1 MNDSVKKN
9 QSLRKALDILEVM
22 VDMTAPA
29 RLQDIAQKTDM
40 SPSTVLRFLNTFI
53 DFGYAKQDPETSLYY
68 LTLKLADLGNRNRIN
83 YPFQGSLRKYI
94 KDIATHF
101 NESSSLC
108 IEDDMQMVYIATE
121 EGPQHMLQTLSRIG
135 RIAPMHSTGVG
146 KLFLTE
152 YSDSKLDELVNRRGL
167 SKLTEK
173 TIVTLPELKA
183 EIAKVKN
190 QGYAIDEEECEIG
203 VRCVAVP
210 VREYSGKI
218 VAAMS
223 LSAPI
228 TRLTYDKT
236 NEIINYLLDLSRQA
250 SEELGYKPVIEKNA

>member
-9 QSLRKALDILEVM
+9 QSLKKALDILEVM
-22 VDMTAPA
+22 VDLTAPA
-29 RLQDIAQKTDM
+29 RLQDIAQKADM

-53 DFGYAKQDPETSLYY
+53 DFGYAKQDPDTSLYY

-108 IEDDMQMVYIATE
+108 IEDNMQMVYIATE
-121 EGPQHMLQTLSRIG
+121 EGPSHMLQTLSRIG

-146 KLFLTE
+146 KIFLTQ
-152 YSDSKLDELVNRRGL
+152 YSDAQLDELVRKRGL
-167 SKLTEK
+167 AKLTEK
-173 TIVTLPELKA
+173 TITSLPELKA
-183 EIAKVKN
+183 EIEKVRK
-190 QGYAIDEEECEIG
+190 QGYAFDEEECEIG

-210 VREYSGKI
+210 IKEYSGKI

-223 LSAPI
+223 ISAPI
-228 TRLTYDKT
+228 TRLTYERT
-236 NEIINYLLDLSRQA
+236 NEIIKYLLDLSAQA
-250 SEELGYKPVIEKNA
+250 SAELGYKSLG

>member
-9 QSLRKALDILEVM
+9 QSLKKALDILEVM
-22 VDMTAPA
+22 VDLTAPA
-29 RLQDIAQKTDM
+29 RLQDIAQKADM

-53 DFGYAKQDPETSLYY
+53 DFGYAKQDPDTSLYY

-108 IEDDMQMVYIATE
+108 IEDNMQMVYIATE
-121 EGPQHMLQTLSRIG
+121 EGPSHMLQTLSRIG

-146 KLFLTE
+146 KIFLTQ
-152 YSDSKLDELVNRRGL
+152 YSDTKLDELVKKRGL
-167 SKLTEK
+167 AKLTEK
-173 TIVTLPELKA
+173 TITSLPELKA
-183 EIAKVKN
+183 EIEKVRK
-190 QGYAIDEEECEIG
+190 QGYAFDEEECEIG

-210 VREYSGKI
+210 IKEYSGKI

-223 LSAPI
+223 ISAPI
-228 TRLTYDKT
+228 TRLTYERT
-236 NEIINYLLDLSRQA
+236 NEIIKYLLDLSAQA
-250 SEELGYKPVIEKNA
+250 SAELGYKSLG

>member
-9 QSLRKALDILEVM
+9 QSLKKALDILEVM
-22 VDMTAPA
+22 VDLTAPA
-29 RLQDIAQKTDM
+29 RLQDIAQKADM

-53 DFGYAKQDPETSLYY
+53 DFGYAKQDPDTSLYY

-94 KDIATHF
+94 KDIAIHF

-108 IEDDMQMVYIATE
+108 IEDNMQMVYIATE
-121 EGPQHMLQTLSRIG
+121 EGPAHMLQTLSRIG

-146 KLFLTE
+146 KIFLTQ
-152 YSDSKLDELVNRRGL
+152 YSDAKLDELVKKRGL
-167 SKLTEK
+167 AKLTEK
-173 TIVTLPELKA
+173 TITSLPELKA
-183 EIAKVKN
+183 EIEKVRK
-190 QGYAIDEEECEIG
+190 QGYAFDEEECEIG

-210 VREYSGKI
+210 IKEYSGKI

-223 LSAPI
+223 ISAPI
-228 TRLTYDKT
+228 TRLTYERT
-236 NEIINYLLDLSRQA
+236 NEIIRYLLDLSEQA
-250 SEELGYKPVIEKNA
+250 SAELGYKSMG

>member
-9 QSLRKALDILEVM
+9 QSLKKALDILEVM
-22 VDMTAPA
+22 VDLTAPA
-29 RLQDIAQKTDM
+29 RLQDIAQKADM

-53 DFGYAKQDPETSLYY
+53 DFGYAKQDPDTSLYY

-108 IEDDMQMVYIATE
+108 IEDNMQMVYIATE
-121 EGPQHMLQTLSRIG
+121 EGPAHMLQTLSRIG

-146 KLFLTE
+146 KIFLTQ
-152 YSDSKLDELVNRRGL
+152 YSDTKLDELVKKRGL
-167 SKLTEK
+167 AKLTEK
-173 TIVTLPELKA
+173 TITSLPELKA
-183 EIAKVKN
+183 EIEKVRK
-190 QGYAIDEEECEIG
+190 QGYAFDEEECEIG

-210 VREYSGKI
+210 IKEYSGKI

-223 LSAPI
+223 ISAPI
-228 TRLTYDKT
+228 TRLTYERT
-236 NEIINYLLDLSRQA
+236 NEIIKYLLDLSAQA
-250 SEELGYKPVIEKNA
+250 SAELGYKSLG

>member
-9 QSLRKALDILEVM
+9 QSLKKALDILEVM
-22 VDMTAPA
+22 VDLTAPA
-29 RLQDIAQKTDM
+29 RLQDIAQKADM

-53 DFGYAKQDPETSLYY
+53 DFGYAKQDPDTSLYY

-94 KDIATHF
+94 KDIAIHF

-108 IEDDMQMVYIATE
+108 IEDNMQMVYIATE
-121 EGPQHMLQTLSRIG
+121 EGPAHMLQTLSRIG

-146 KLFLTE
+146 KIFLTQ
-152 YSDSKLDELVNRRGL
+152 YSDAKLDELVKKRGL
-167 SKLTEK
+167 AKLTEK
-173 TIVTLPELKA
+173 TITSLPELKA
-183 EIAKVKN
+183 EIEKVRK
-190 QGYAIDEEECEIG
+190 QGYAFDEEECEIG

-210 VREYSGKI
+210 IKEYSGKI

-223 LSAPI
+223 ISAPI
-228 TRLTYDKT
+228 TRLTYERT
-236 NEIINYLLDLSRQA
+236 NEIIRYLLDLSKKA
-250 SEELGYKPVIEKNA
+250 SEELGYKSMP

>member
-9 QSLRKALDILEVM
+9 QSLKKALDILEVM
-22 VDMTAPA
+22 VDLTAPA
-29 RLQDIAQKTDM
+29 RLQDIAQKADM

-53 DFGYAKQDPETSLYY
+53 DFGYAKQDPDTSLYY

-108 IEDDMQMVYIATE
+108 IEDNMQMVYIATE
-121 EGPQHMLQTLSRIG
+121 EGPAHMLQTLSRIG

-146 KLFLTE
+146 KIFLTQ
-152 YSDSKLDELVNRRGL
+152 YSDTKLDELVKKRGL
-167 SKLTEK
+167 TKLTEK
-173 TIVTLPELKA
+173 TITALPELKA
-183 EIAKVKN
+183 EIDKVRK
-190 QGYAIDEEECEIG
+190 QGYAVDEEECEIG

-210 VREYSGKI
+210 IKEYSGKI

-223 LSAPI
+223 ISAPI
-228 TRLTYDKT
+228 TRLTYERT
-236 NEIINYLLDLSRQA
+236 NEIIKYLLDLSAQA
-250 SEELGYKPVIEKNA
+250 SAELGYKSLG

>member
-9 QSLRKALDILEVM
+9 QSLKKALDILEVM
-22 VDMTAPA
+22 VDLTAPA
-29 RLQDIAQKTDM
+29 RLQDIAQRADM

-53 DFGYAKQDPETSLYY
+53 DFGYAKQDPDTSLYY

-94 KDIATHF
+94 KDIAIHF

-108 IEDDMQMVYIATE
+108 IEDNMQMVYIATE
-121 EGPQHMLQTLSRIG
+121 EGPAHMLQTLSRIG

-146 KLFLTE
+146 KIFLTQ
-152 YSDSKLDELVNRRGL
+152 YSDAKFDELVKKRGL
-167 SKLTEK
+167 TKLTEK
-173 TIVTLPELKA
+173 TIISLPELKA
-183 EIAKVKN
+183 EIEKVRK
-190 QGYAIDEEECEIG
+190 QGYAFDEEECEIG

-210 VREYSGKI
+210 IKEYSGKI

-223 LSAPI
+223 ISAPI
-228 TRLTYDKT
+228 TRLTYERT
-236 NEIINYLLDLSRQA
+236 NEIIKYLLDLSAQA
-250 SEELGYKPVIEKNA
+250 SAELGYKSLG

>member
-9 QSLRKALDILEVM
+9 QSLKKALDILEVM
-22 VDMTAPA
+22 VDLTAPA
-29 RLQDIAQKTDM
+29 RLQDIAQKADM

-53 DFGYAKQDPETSLYY
+53 DFGYAKQDPDTSLYY

-108 IEDDMQMVYIATE
+108 IEDNMQMVYIATE
-121 EGPQHMLQTLSRIG
+121 EGPAHMLQTLSRIG

-146 KLFLTE
+146 KIFLTQ
-152 YSDSKLDELVNRRGL
+152 YSDTKLDELVKKRGL
-167 SKLTEK
+167 TKLTEK
-173 TIVTLPELKA
+173 TITSLPELKA
-183 EIAKVKN
+183 EIDKVRK
-190 QGYAIDEEECEIG
+190 QGYAFDEEECEIG

-210 VREYSGKI
+210 IKEYSGKI

-223 LSAPI
+223 ISAPI
-228 TRLTYDKT
+228 TRLTYERT
-236 NEIINYLLDLSRQA
+236 NEIIKYLLDLSAQA
-250 SEELGYKPVIEKNA
+250 SAELGYKSLG